1 MGVNVN
7 LRKEIVNQI
16 KLRLRSQ
23 ADQSGHA
30 VTRIPSTDMI
40 ELLTTTQVV
49 EIAVTV
55 NNSPIQD
62 YAHPND
68 HIKPISTDEIENYKQ
83 QR

>member
-1 MGVNVN
+1 
-7 LRKEIVNQI
+7 
-16 KLRLRSQ
+16 
-23 ADQSGHA
+23 
-30 VTRIPSTDMI
+30 MI

-68 HIKPISTDEIENYKQ
+68 HIKPISTYEIENYKQ

>member
-1 MGVNVN
+1 MVVNVN
-7 LRKEIVNQI
+7 LREEIVNQI

-30 VTRIPSTDMI
+30 ITRIPSTDMI

-49 EIAVTV
+49 ETAVTV
-55 NNSPIQD
+55 NNSLIQD

-68 HIKPISTDEIENYKQ
+68 HIKRRSTYEI
-83 QR
+83 